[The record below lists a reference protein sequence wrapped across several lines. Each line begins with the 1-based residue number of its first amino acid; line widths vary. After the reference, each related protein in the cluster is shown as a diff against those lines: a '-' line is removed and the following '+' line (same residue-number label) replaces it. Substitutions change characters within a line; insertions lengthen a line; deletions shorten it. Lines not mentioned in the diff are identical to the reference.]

1 MEKEIEIFI
10 EAAEQLKALKAT
22 LADQQGSSVRLMGLT
37 NTLEQVA
44 AQIAKIPSGLSAVLT
59 KAEAVEQR
67 VVAATFKVEA
77 LRDGIPAIV
86 ERIERSDIGRSVD
99 ALTSDIA
106 ENRSDLKTFRESIS
120 KVDDLVQQVRGAN
133 EAIFQEV
140 RGDFSRAGE
149 AQEKVNT
156 SVYALRSEL
165 LAKLDGMEKRI
176 VSTEQWS
183 EKSIGAT
190 ENAFEVV
197 AIAVKGVGERQST
210 AFEAQEKVNASVY
223 ALRSELVQGFQIQ
236 LDAIVYALRSE
247 LLPKL
252 DGMEKRIVST
262 EQWSEKSVRATV
274 KAFEV
279 VATAVK
285 GVGERQSTALQ
296 GFQIQLDAMKV
307 EEMAEIRKELKSISA
322 LILQQAIALDVLSK
336 KKGLFAQAFFS
347 LKRFMGLV

>member
-1 MEKEIEIFI
+1 MEKVEKEEIEIFI
-10 EAAEQLKALKAT
+10 EAAEQLQALKAT
-22 LADQQGSSVRLMGLT
+22 LEEQLGSSVRLMGLT

-183 EKSIGAT
+183 EKSVGAT
-190 ENAFEVV
+190 GKAFEIV
-197 AIAVKGVGERQST
+197 ATEVRGVGERQST
-210 AFEAQEKVNASVY
+210 A
-223 ALRSELVQGFQIQ
+223 LQGFQIQ
-236 LDAIVYALRSE
+236 LDAMVYALRSE